1 MVKRISARATTA
13 IAIKFVFPIFGIPAT
28 DEVVQHVE
36 DLMYEAYA
44 KGVSNIGGGNKT
56 AGGGGTAQAV
66 VDSIFSGG
74 GVAIAQAEVGHD
86 VLKHGISHAVSCF

>member
-13 IAIKFVFPIFGIPAT
+13 VAIKFVFPIFGSPAT

-36 DLMYEAYA
+36 AYMYEAYA
-44 KGVSNIGGGNKT
+44 KGVSNNRGGEQI
-56 AGGGGTAQAV
+56 AGGGGTAQSM

-74 GVAIAQAEVGHD
+74 GVGIAQAEVGHD
-86 VLKHGISHAVSCF
+86 VLKRGISHAVSCF